1 MSTFLRDILS
11 KGRIWESVSQR
22 EVGDHS
28 QITILYLRLN
38 SRSSFNFGLYPQV
51 EKQVRREEALE
62 RLLARQEETAVLV
75 RGLVEQVQFAWIS
88 FVDFLSKSYSFCV
101 YIMSIFILCT
111 FCIFAPQME
120 ELRQQGKGIKR
131 QLKAIQDEKDE

>member
-38 SRSSFNFGLYPQV
+38 SRSSFNFGLYPHQV

-75 RGLVEQVQFAWIS
+75 RGLVQQVEFVCIS
-88 FVDFLSKSYSFCV
+88 L
-101 YIMSIFILCT
+101 
-111 FCIFAPQME
+111 
-120 ELRQQGKGIKR
+120 
-131 QLKAIQDEKDE
+131 

>member
-22 EVGDHS
+22 EVGAHS

-38 SRSSFNFGLYPQV
+38 GRSSFNFGLYPQV

-88 FVDFLSKSYSFCV
+88 FVDS
-101 YIMSIFILCT
+101 
-111 FCIFAPQME
+111 
-120 ELRQQGKGIKR
+120 
-131 QLKAIQDEKDE
+131 

>member
-38 SRSSFNFGLYPQV
+38 SRSSFNFGLLSPGG
-51 EKQVRREEALE
+51 EAGSE
-62 RLLARQEETAVLV
+62 GGGFGEAAGEARGDGCPSQRVGGAGAVCLDFFC
-75 RGLVEQVQFAWIS
+75 RFLVEV
-88 FVDFLSKSYSFCV
+88 
-101 YIMSIFILCT
+101 IFILCLYHVNIHSLHLLYLCST
-111 FCIFAPQME
+111 DGRAAPA
-120 ELRQQGKGIKR
+120 GKR
-131 QLKAIQDEKDE
+131 D

>member
-62 RLLARQEETAVLV
+62 RLLARQEETTVLV
-75 RGLVEQVQFAWIS
+75 RGLVEQVEL
-88 FVDFLSKSYSFCV
+88 DPYSYLYFFKDYLYLCV
-101 YIMSIFILCT
+101 CRWRSC
-111 FCIFAPQME
+111 ASME
-120 ELRQQGKGIKR
+120 GNTRGI
-131 QLKAIQDEKDE
+131 

>member
-1 MSTFLRDILS
+1 M
-11 KGRIWESVSQR
+11 SQR

-62 RLLARQEETAVLV
+62 RLLTRQEETAVLV

-88 FVDFLSKSYSFCV
+88 FVDF
-101 YIMSIFILCT
+101 
-111 FCIFAPQME
+111 
-120 ELRQQGKGIKR
+120 
-131 QLKAIQDEKDE
+131 

>member
-38 SRSSFNFGLYPQV
+38 GRSSFNFGLYPQV

-62 RLLARQEETAVLV
+62 RLLARRQVSRQEAKLALLLVLPSQ
-75 RGLVEQVQFAWIS
+75 ES
-88 FVDFLSKSYSFCV
+88 T
-101 YIMSIFILCT
+101 M
-111 FCIFAPQME
+111 
-120 ELRQQGKGIKR
+120 
-131 QLKAIQDEKDE
+131 

>member
-28 QITILYLRLN
+28 HSIWILYLCLI
-38 SRSSFNFGLYPQV
+38 SRSSFNFGLYPHQV

-75 RGLVEQVQFAWIS
+75 RGLVQQVEFVCIS
-88 FVDFLSKSYSFCV
+88 L
-101 YIMSIFILCT
+101 
-111 FCIFAPQME
+111 
-120 ELRQQGKGIKR
+120 
-131 QLKAIQDEKDE
+131 